1 MKKIM
6 LLFVATIILFV
17 PSTQAQEKQKR
28 NNKDNT
34 VTLYFTR
41 HGKTMLNTLDKVQGW
56 SDTPLTAE
64 GVEVAEYLGAGLKDE
79 NIIFDAAYSSD
90 LGRARQTARI
100 VLDTKGQNNMVL
112 TEVPQIR
119 ETNFGSYEG
128 DKNKIMW
135 NDAALYLHFK
145 SSEELFA
152 ALKNDPSLLE
162 QAINSFA
169 TLETLGSGEDYITV
183 KTRGQKAI
191 REIAEKEALNGGGN
205 ILIVGHGMSIGVFL
219 SDLDANGKKSTG
231 GHMGNAAVSKV
242 TYKDGK
248 FYLDSFGDMSYV
260 EKGKSISGE

>member
-1 MKKIM
+1 MKKIIYLYLVLM
-6 LLFVATIILFV
+6 VAFV
-17 PSTQAQEKQKR
+17 PSIQAQKKQKR

-64 GVEVAEYLGAGLKDE
+64 GVEVAEYLGVGLKGE
-79 NIIFDAAYSSD
+79 NIVFEAAYSSD

-100 VLDTKGQNNMVL
+100 VLENKGQDNIII

-169 TLETLGSGEDYITV
+169 ALETLGSGEDYKTV
-183 KTRGQKAI
+183 KTRGQNAI
-191 REIAEKEALNGGGN
+191 REIAEKEAANGGGN
-205 ILIVGHGMSIGVFL
+205 ILVVGHGMSIGVFL
-219 SDLDANGKKSTG
+219 SDLDANGKTTTG

-242 TYKDGK
+242 IYKDGK
-248 FYLDSFGDMSYV
+248 FYLESFGDMSYV
-260 EKGKSISGE
+260 EKGKAIAGK